1 VSAIRKKTVLGE
13 RPMGSRRVNHEN
25 FFIAKICDSESA
37 HSPFGSCGRRAT
49 RLRTHRADD
58 ERVAKSASIKAFSA
72 TSTIDGVD
80 LSGISR
86 IVHRVRRDAFARNA
100 ACALA
105 FPCQH
110 FFKREAVFFDALV
123 YSEWSA
129 FRFPSARS
137 D

>member
-1 VSAIRKKTVLGE
+1 L
-13 RPMGSRRVNHEN
+13 
-25 FFIAKICDSESA
+25 
-37 HSPFGSCGRRAT
+37 RA
-49 RLRTHRADD
+49 HRADD
-58 ERVAKSASIKAFSA
+58 VRVAKSASIKAFSA
-72 TSTIDGVD
+72 TLTIDGVD

-86 IVHRVRRDAFARNA
+86 IVHRARRDAFARNA

-110 FFKREAVFFDALV
+110 FFKWEAVFFDALV

>member
-1 VSAIRKKTVLGE
+1 
-13 RPMGSRRVNHEN
+13 
-25 FFIAKICDSESA
+25 
-37 HSPFGSCGRRAT
+37 
-49 RLRTHRADD
+49 LRTHRADD
-58 ERVAKSASIKAFSA
+58 VRVAKSASIKAFYA

-110 FFKREAVFFDALV
+110 FFKWEAVFFDALV